1 MRLASEISR
10 CKCPRCVAARRMR
23 FVALIAV
30 CIIIACGAYLAFDP
44 SYPMPLESA
53 GLALAPKTLP
63 HSTPSSTAIGAQPS
77 QLPVTGQQ
85 AEVIAQSV
93 PESAVS
99 PAPAGASSS
108 TSRDPKSLPSSA
120 TDTPRGLRVEAAA
133 IWAPV
138 VTGISPDRAGNLA
151 AEALSK
157 SEESATRLAVPS
169 KQDAADSSES
179 KESMAAAKQTPVPTN
194 LTTSENPGNVPSS
207 GLRVEAAAIWAPV
220 VTAISPDRAGNQAPE
235 ALSKSEVSAT
245 RLAAPSKQ
253 DAANSSE
260 SKQSIAA
267 AKQTPVPT
275 NLTTSGNPGNVPSVE
290 TQHAPQT
297 FYSIAESPSIVML
310 QPNDLPL
317 PEPSVAKPPLPS
329 ANSEPSTREN
339 ARPMQNAD
347 HGEVAVT
354 PSLKS
359 NELSV
364 IPPVATAEPD
374 RLPRSQRQA
383 GLVGKISLTQPQGK
397 VRKAREIALDRSS
410 ANLYVSRPTPPPSP
424 SPVEQKTES
433 VASAPPPPVDAP
445 SKSSNRDRS
454 GETDV
459 GGDLRR
465 FAASYVREQEKE
477 DVASQERYY
486 SGSVHFYGEGD
497 LSWTRIAAATR
508 RYHRDSGQRRY
519 NVLPA
524 NVRGPVDGGFWVV
537 DQPYTWS
544 KSDGTRVQ
552 TGKSVLRMRVIPSG
566 RGRFKITSVEQVGG

>member
-10 CKCPRCVAARRMR
+10 CMCPRCVAARRMR

-63 HSTPSSTAIGAQPS
+63 HSTPSSTAIGAQPC
-77 QLPVTGQQ
+77 QLPVTGQP

-99 PAPAGASSS
+99 PAPAGESSS

-120 TDTPRGLRVEAAA
+120 TDTPRGLCVEAAA

-157 SEESATRLAVPS
+157 SEESATRLAAPS

-179 KESMAAAKQTPVPTN
+179 KE
-194 LTTSENPGNVPSS
+194 
-207 GLRVEAAAIWAPV
+207 
-220 VTAISPDRAGNQAPE
+220 
-235 ALSKSEVSAT
+235 
-245 RLAAPSKQ
+245 
-253 DAANSSE
+253 
-260 SKQSIAA
+260 SIAA

-275 NLTTSGNPGNVPSVE
+275 NLTTSGNAGNVPSVE

-297 FYSIAESPSIVML
+297 FDSIAESSSRVML

-317 PEPSVAKPPLPS
+317 PEPSVAKPPPPS

-339 ARPMQNAD
+339 ARPTLNAD

-374 RLPRSQRQA
+374 RLPRTQRQA

-410 ANLYVSRPTPPPSP
+410 ANLYVSRPTPP
-424 SPVEQKTES
+424 
-433 VASAPPPPVDAP
+433 
-445 SKSSNRDRS
+445 
-454 GETDV
+454 
-459 GGDLRR
+459 
-465 FAASYVREQEKE
+465 
-477 DVASQERYY
+477 
-486 SGSVHFYGEGD
+486 
-497 LSWTRIAAATR
+497 
-508 RYHRDSGQRRY
+508 
-519 NVLPA
+519 
-524 NVRGPVDGGFWVV
+524 
-537 DQPYTWS
+537 
-544 KSDGTRVQ
+544 
-552 TGKSVLRMRVIPSG
+552 
-566 RGRFKITSVEQVGG
+566 